1 MKCDEVV
8 EWMHRYLDH
17 DLGEVETEQLLQHVA
32 KCPECAENFSLLRA
46 LSRELEDLPQVTP
59 KFSLVDAIMPQ
70 LDAID
75 EARREQSSTMQEM
88 SPVPA
93 AFENLQRSSDR
104 KVKPS
109 WFNSM
114 VGRMSMGA
122 AAAVLVLGVAIWGYT
137 PEKIE
142 NAESMMGAGSA
153 QESGNEDQN
162 ALRMEI
168 SNEDSAAPAEG
179 DNSTM
184 SGLSKDQP
192 DSQPDTQESTS
203 TVNPEENESE
213 KVQDTQPQEDV
224 TPKQPSADAGA
235 KVDAPKETPSASTPS
250 ENQGNA
256 NQVQPDQ
263 QKSVDPGSADAPQ
276 GRSDDGAGTEP
287 ETGES
292 ESFSTQDVVPHVNN
306 DEPATGMVAPNADQ
320 SPEQA
325 TEGNNGLVAPDRG
338 FAAAV
343 TPPATEW
350 KSPNGSYLVIQIGN
364 QLSIYSKSASDS
376 DVLNL
381 VEQRDLEGTLKSA
394 SWSKDSTVFNYE
406 TEKDGAAMK
415 KSFNVAPAADSE
427 NSGK

>member
-1 MKCDEVV
+1 MKCEEVV

-93 AFENLQRSSDR
+93 AFENLQRSSER

-122 AAAVLVLGVAIWGYT
+122 AAAVLVLGVAIWGPK

-153 QESGNEDQN
+153 QESSNEDQN

-168 SNEDSAAPAEG
+168 SNDDSSAPTEG
-179 DNSTM
+179 DNRAM
-184 SGLSKDQP
+184 SGLSNEQNDT
-192 DSQPDTQESTS
+192 QPDTQESTS
-203 TVNPEENESE
+203 EVTPEENETE
-213 KVQDTQPQEDV
+213 KLETQPQEDV
-224 TPKQPSADAGA
+224 APKQPSADAGA

-276 GRSDDGAGTEP
+276 AGSDDGAATEP
-287 ETGES
+287 ENGEA
-292 ESFSTQDVVPHVNN
+292 ESFTTQDVVPHVNN

-320 SPEQA
+320 NPEQA
-325 TEGNNGLVAPDRG
+325 TESNNGLAGSDRG
-338 FAAAV
+338 FAAVA
-343 TPPATEW
+343 PPATEW
-350 KSPNGSYLVIQIGN
+350 KSPNGSYLVLQIGN

-406 TEKDGAAMK
+406 TEKDGTAVK
-415 KSFNVAPAADSE
+415 KSFNVAPAADSG

>member
-93 AFENLQRSSDR
+93 AFENLQRSSER

-168 SNEDSAAPAEG
+168 SNEDSTAPTEG

-192 DSQPDTQESTS
+192 DRQPDTQESIS

-213 KVQDTQPQEDV
+213 KVQETQPQEDV
-224 TPKQPSADAGA
+224 TPKQPSADAEA

-256 NQVQPDQ
+256 NQVEPDQ

-320 SPEQA
+320 SPEQ
-325 TEGNNGLVAPDRG
+325 TTDGNNGLVAPDRG

-415 KSFNVAPAADSE
+415 KSFHVAPVAGSE
-427 NSGK
+427 NTEK